1 MRLILLGGKF
11 QATNDDILPT
21 AVAKVLGISV
31 EEVLKRFEGFEQ
43 DLTD

>member
-1 MRLILLGGKF
+1 LTLATADNH
-11 QATNDDILPT
+11 ATNDDTLPA

-31 EEVLKRFEGFEQ
+31 EEVLEKFEGFEQ